1 VTRWLW
7 AAPDGSI
14 TDLSDWAGGMYVL
27 DEGTTGE
34 LAPEYAFASQAF
46 AGVDGAALQQITP
59 QPRTLVLAVDMNT
72 VDAGSLRARV
82 RSVAHVLRPRAGIGT
97 VQAVDDAGG
106 VRSLPCYYS
115 KGLEAG
121 TFRAT
126 RYKTALQFWAPSP
139 WWRGTPLT
147 YTYSLAAPTAFFPF
161 PPLVLSATT
170 IAGTAT
176 FDLSDTDAPTY
187 PTWTVT
193 GPGSQLTLTN
203 STTGQ
208 SLTLNAA
215 IGDGRTVTI
224 DTRPG
229 YQSVRRDDG
238 TNLFGSLASDP
249 ALWPLLDAVNAVSAT
264 LTNAGA
270 ASRIAL
276 SADRLYSGAR

>member
-1 VTRWLW
+1 
-7 AAPDGSI
+7 
-14 TDLSDWAGGMYVL
+14 
-27 DEGTTGE
+27 
-34 LAPEYAFASQAF
+34 
-46 AGVDGAALQQITP
+46 
-59 QPRTLVLAVDMNT
+59 
-72 VDAGSLRARV
+72 
-82 RSVAHVLRPRAGIGT
+82 
-97 VQAVDDAGG
+97 
-106 VRSLPCYYS
+106 
-115 KGLEAG
+115 
-121 TFRAT
+121 
-126 RYKTALQFWAPSP
+126 
-139 WWRGTPLT
+139 
-147 YTYSLAAPTAFFPF
+147 
-161 PPLVLSATT
+161 VLSATT